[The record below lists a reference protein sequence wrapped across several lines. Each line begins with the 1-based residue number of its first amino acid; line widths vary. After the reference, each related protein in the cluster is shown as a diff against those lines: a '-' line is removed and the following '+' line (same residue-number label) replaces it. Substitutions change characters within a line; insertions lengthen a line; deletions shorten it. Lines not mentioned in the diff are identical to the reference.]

1 MNWEWLGQAC
11 KFPSW
16 VLESGL
22 LAVKQR
28 SQGVNGLREVHRLKC
43 RRGLSWPGPEV
54 CAHLPVDMHKCT
66 AGSEGPGALL
76 LLCILGYS
84 SHYSGLKAMC
94 SPK

>member
-1 MNWEWLGQAC
+1 MNWERLGQGC
-11 KFPSW
+11 KFPRW

-22 LAVKQR
+22 LAVKQM
-28 SQGVNGLREVHRLKC
+28 SQGVKGPREGYRLKC
-43 RRGLSWPGPEV
+43 CCGLSWPGLEV
-54 CAHLPVDMHKCT
+54 CAHLPVDMHKCIV
-66 AGSEGPGALL
+66 GSEGPRALL